1 MASNPKTTR
10 EKIMNVLNI
19 KHEKIETLSDMESKY
34 FSLVWLARKYKVS
47 DADGNLITTPEML
60 MADSDIG
67 LATAEG
73 IVLKQ
78 FALLEAYP
86 DEVKALISDD
96 DGDWAHGFNSGMLAA
111 IRFFRTAEEESLQ
124 DALDEFPSLDS

>member
-1 MASNPKTTR
+1 
-10 EKIMNVLNI
+10 MNVVKI
-19 KHEKIETLSDMESKY
+19 KHEKIENLADMESKY

-47 DADGNLITTPEML
+47 DEEGNLITTAEDVMA
-60 MADSDIG
+60 ADSGIG
-67 LATAEG
+67 LAAAEE

-96 DGDWAHGFNSGMLAA
+96 DADWAHGFNSGMFAA
-111 IRFFRTAEEESLQ
+111 LRFFRTAEEESLQ
-124 DALDEFPSLDS
+124 DALDDFPCLDS